1 MVIDIRPKLGLQ
13 AISTKTSK
21 PLNKTQSI
29 ITNHSFLT
37 IAFTDGINSTP
48 DFPAIASN
56 HPNNFHGP
64 WTSTIFAAVV
74 NPRTSTPRFDCGL
87 TSSTFWRCFLKAR
100 SLPFSLPFCR
110 LGRSIFFERK
120 KHKIS
125 LHAFSIH
132 QGNPRNSAPQRARL
146 VKGKRDSPSPTNFAN
161 PLVLVHPRSPAPK
174 VVNGTPRVNMP
185 EEKSDVSLEVCFVVV
200 EEGAG
205 KEEGSRRTMTA

>member
-1 MVIDIRPKLGLQ
+1 MVIDIRPNLGPQ

-56 HPNNFHGP
+56 HPNNFHAP

-74 NPRTSTPRFDCGL
+74 NPRTSTPRFGCGL

-125 LHAFSIH
+125 LHASSIH

-146 VKGKRDSPSPTNFAN
+146 VKGKKRLTVPNK
-161 PLVLVHPRSPAPK
+161 PRK
-174 VVNGTPRVNMP
+174 TPRPRPP
-185 EEKSDVSLEVCFVVV
+185 EESRAEGREWYAEGQYARG
-200 EEGAG
+200 EE
-205 KEEGSRRTMTA
+205 RRLP